1 MATVA
6 LSKEWQGELDRA
18 KASSFVLLPIELQ
31 AKGYTYDYVAKA
43 YLEFFEADNSRQE
56 ALVLA
61 RKFSKFI
68 SNLNRNRIKHELGPD
83 FFKAFQFYME
93 NFDTLLKKPDRIKLE
108 TIDLI
113 SEGLDRSRFVEDII
127 SFDEL
132 KMRTKRIEKM
142 EEQDAAIDAEWEQL
156 ETEYSQRN
164 AHREVQNV

>member
-1 MATVA
+1 MSSVA
-6 LSKEWQGELDRA
+6 LSKEWQSELDRA
-18 KASSFVLLPIELQ
+18 AASSFVLLPIELQ

-68 SNLNRNRIKHELGPD
+68 SNLNRNRVKHELGED

-93 NFDTLLKKPDRIKLE
+93 NFNDLLKRPDRIKLE
-108 TIDLI
+108 AIDLI
-113 SEGLDRSRFVEDII
+113 AEGLDRSKFVEDVI

-132 KMRTKRIEKM
+132 KMRTKRIQEM
-142 EEQDAAIDAEWEQL
+142 EEKDAIIDAEWEEL
-156 ETEYSQRN
+156 EIEYKQRN
-164 AHREVQNV
+164 AHREV